1 MNKTRRQRIS
11 GKYIMNNL
19 TTISGK
25 KVETFQELQNHLHVI
40 EGSCSKGRDTLIG
53 DFMLNEKPV
62 VVYKHWSYEGDF
74 GIYKTESLV
83 EEIGTISTKEWY
95 DYTDENGNI
104 IKDENG
110 IYDLV
115 DSKLTLNIL

>member
-1 MNKTRRQRIS
+1 MNQ
-11 GKYIMNNL
+11 L

-25 KVETFQELQNHLHVI
+25 KVQTFQELQPCLNYI
-40 EGSCSKGRDTLIG
+40 EGSCSKERDTVIG
-53 DFMLNEKPV
+53 DFLLNGQPV

-74 GIYKTESLV
+74 GIYKDESLS

-95 DYTDENGNI
+95 DYTDENGKI
-104 IKDENG
+104 LKDENG